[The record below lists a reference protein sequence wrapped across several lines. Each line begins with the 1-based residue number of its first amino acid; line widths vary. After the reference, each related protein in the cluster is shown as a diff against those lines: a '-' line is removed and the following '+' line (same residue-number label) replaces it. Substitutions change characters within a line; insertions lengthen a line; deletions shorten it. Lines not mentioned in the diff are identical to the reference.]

1 MAESVFGL
9 IAIVVLVLA
18 NGFFVAAEFSLVS
31 VRPTRVEELVRG
43 GTPGAAAVKHAIK
56 DTDRFIAATQ
66 LGITLASL
74 GLGWI
79 GEPALA
85 HVIEPVLAFLPGE
98 IAGQAAHVVAGTAIA
113 FAIITF
119 MHVIVG
125 ELMPKSIA
133 LTNPERTALFIAGPT
148 LIAETIFRPFI
159 WLMNG
164 TGNFLLRLLHVR
176 PASAHETL
184 HSIEE
189 LKMIAEA
196 SEQGGLI
203 EPDEREMIH
212 AVFDLRDTSAR
223 QVMVPRTEMVTV
235 DATATLEEALDV
247 AAHSSLTKF
256 PVYENDPDHVV
267 GVLHVKDV
275 VRAMHEFIERDAGKA
290 ALAQPV
296 REIMREALFVPE
308 TVRVDDLIARM
319 RRQKQHMAI
328 LLDEFGG
335 TAGLVTLEDLV
346 EELFGDVQDEFTVEE
361 PELVPRADGSVSVSG
376 LMLIEDVN
384 DALRLNLVDEN
395 SDTIAGY
402 VLSRLGRI
410 PATGDALQA
419 DGLHFRVERMDGL
432 RIERIGI
439 RVDERRR
446 PKGE

>member
-1 MAESVFGL
+1 MAESVVGL
-9 IAIVVLVLA
+9 VAIVVLVLA

-43 GTPGAAAVKHAIK
+43 GRSGAAAVKHAIK

-85 HVIEPVLAFLPGE
+85 HLIEPLLAFLPGE
-98 IAGQAAHVVAGTAIA
+98 IAGEAAHVVAGTVIA
-113 FAIITF
+113 FSIITF
-119 MHVIVG
+119 LHVIVG

-133 LTNPERTALFIAGPT
+133 LMNPERTALFVARPT
-148 LIAETIFRPFI
+148 LVAETLFRPFI
-159 WLMNG
+159 WLLNG
-164 TGNFLLRLLHVR
+164 TGNFLLRLIRVR
-176 PASAHETL
+176 PAAHGAL

-203 EPDEREMIH
+203 ESDEREMIH

-223 QVMVPRTEMVTV
+223 QLMVPRMEMVTV

-275 VRAMHEFIERDAGKA
+275 VRVIHESIEQDAGKA

-296 REIMREALFVPE
+296 REIMRPALFVPE
-308 TVRVDDLIARM
+308 TVRVDDLIAQM

-361 PELVPRADGSVSVSG
+361 PDIQPRPDGTFSVSG
-376 LMLIEDVN
+376 LTPIEDVN
-384 DALRLNLVDEN
+384 DVLGLNLVDEN

-410 PATGDALQA
+410 PAAGDALQA
-419 DGLHFRVERMDGL
+419 DGLHFRIERMDGL
-432 RIERIGI
+432 RIERITI
-439 RVDERRR
+439 HKAQQ
-446 PKGE
+446 PQSKA

>member
-1 MAESVFGL
+1 MTESVFGL

-85 HVIEPVLAFLPGE
+85 HLIEPLLAFLPGE
-98 IAGQAAHVVAGTAIA
+98 IAGEAAHIVAGTAIA

-133 LTNPERTALFIAGPT
+133 LMNPERTALFIAGPT

-164 TGNFLLRLLHVR
+164 TGNFLLRLIRVR
-176 PASAHETL
+176 PAAHGTL

-223 QVMVPRTEMVTV
+223 QVMVPRMEMVTV

-275 VRAMHEFIERDAGKA
+275 VRVIHESIEQDAGRA
-290 ALAQPV
+290 ALAKTA

-346 EELFGDVQDEFTVEE
+346 EELFGDVQDEFTIEE
-361 PELVPRADGSVSVSG
+361 PDLVPRADGSISVSG

-384 DALRLNLVDEN
+384 DALGVNLVDQN

-410 PATGDALQA
+410 PAAGDSLQA
-419 DGLHFRVERMDGL
+419 DGVHFRVERMDGL
-432 RIERIGI
+432 RIDRIGI
-439 RVDERRR
+439 RVDERR
-446 PKGE
+446 KTKDE

>member
-1 MAESVFGL
+1 MAAIVFGL

-31 VRPTRVEELVRG
+31 VRATRVEELVRRS
-43 GTPGAAAVKHAIK
+43 TPGAAAVKHAIK

-148 LIAETIFRPFI
+148 LIAETVFRPFI

-164 TGNFLLRLLHVR
+164 TGNFLLRLLHAR
-176 PASAHETL
+176 PAAAPETPPPLVGPGAPRETL

-189 LKMIAEA
+189 LKRIAEA

-223 QVMVPRTEMVTV
+223 QVMVPRMEMVTV

-247 AAHSSLTKF
+247 AAHSSLPTF
-256 PVYENDPDHVV
+256 PV
-267 GVLHVKDV
+267 
-275 VRAMHEFIERDAGKA
+275 
-290 ALAQPV
+290 
-296 REIMREALFVPE
+296 
-308 TVRVDDLIARM
+308 
-319 RRQKQHMAI
+319 
-328 LLDEFGG
+328 
-335 TAGLVTLEDLV
+335 
-346 EELFGDVQDEFTVEE
+346 
-361 PELVPRADGSVSVSG
+361 S
-376 LMLIEDVN
+376 
-384 DALRLNLVDEN
+384 
-395 SDTIAGY
+395 
-402 VLSRLGRI
+402 
-410 PATGDALQA
+410 
-419 DGLHFRVERMDGL
+419 
-432 RIERIGI
+432 
-439 RVDERRR
+439 
-446 PKGE
+446 

>member
-1 MAESVFGL
+1 MTESFFGL
-9 IAIVVLVLA
+9 IAIIVLVLA

-31 VRPTRVEELVRG
+31 VRPTRVEELVRKG
-43 GTPGAAAVKHAIK
+43 RPGAAAVKHAIR

-85 HVIEPVLAFLPGE
+85 HVIEPLLEFLPGE
-98 IAGQAAHVVAGTAIA
+98 IAGQAAHIVAGTVIA

-119 MHVIVG
+119 LHVIVG

-133 LTNPERTALFIAGPT
+133 LMNPERTARFVARPT
-148 LIAETIFRPFI
+148 LVAEAIFRPFI

-164 TGNFLLRLLHVR
+164 TGNFLLRRLRVR

-212 AVFDLRDTSAR
+212 AVFNLRDTSAR
-223 QVMVPRTEMVTV
+223 QIMVPRTEMVTV

-267 GVLHVKDV
+267 GVLHIKDV
-275 VRAMHEFIERDAGKA
+275 VRVIHELVEQDAGKA
-290 ALAQPV
+290 ALTRTA
-296 REIMREALFVPE
+296 REMMREALFVPE

-319 RRQKQHMAI
+319 RRDKQHMAI

-361 PELVPRADGSVSVSG
+361 PDIQPRPDGSFSVSG
-376 LMLIEDVN
+376 LMPIEDVN
-384 DALRLNLVDEN
+384 DALGLNLVDQN

-402 VLSRLGRI
+402 VLGRLGRI
-410 PATGDALQA
+410 PAAGDVLPA
-419 DGLHFRVERMDGL
+419 DGLNFRVERMDGL
-432 RIERIGI
+432 RIDRIGI
-439 RVDERRR
+439 RIDER
-446 PKGE
+446 

>member
-1 MAESVFGL
+1 MTESVFGL

-119 MHVIVG
+119 IHVIVG
-125 ELMPKSIA
+125 ATM
-133 LTNPERTALFIAGPT
+133 
-148 LIAETIFRPFI
+148 IAETIFRPFI

-203 EPDEREMIH
+203 EPEEGEMIP

-223 QVMVPRTEMVTV
+223 QVMVPRMEMVTV